1 MIIRLD
7 EVLVEQLHQGRELIL
22 AFARIVE
29 RRGRM
34 ESVYRKAPSFSL
46 HQWYSRNASDVAP
59 YHELI
64 GRNAQL
70 SLAVS
75 TQ

>member
-1 MIIRLD
+1 
-7 EVLVEQLHQGRELIL
+7 
-22 AFARIVE
+22 
-29 RRGRM
+29 M